1 MLPTTRFLLR
11 YHPALILP
19 PSLTASVLIA
29 FSYLIPMMILSMML
43 LFALRLFFHN
53 LRKLSLEE
61 ICRGVIYE
69 LTTISIWGGLGR
81 KGSRGLQMGMATYY
95 LLVNGQYIIWLY
107 FNFYRSV
114 EHLYSST
121 NYNIYSRLQAGE
133 EFTLWQNLLL
143 GEAFP
148 MYCAGIM
155 AAGIVGY
162 ILALFQIFLV
172 P

>member
-1 MLPTTRFLLR
+1 
-11 YHPALILP
+11 
-19 PSLTASVLIA
+19 
-29 FSYLIPMMILSMML
+29 MML

-95 LLVNGQYIIWLY
+95 LLINGQYIIWLY

-114 EHLYSST
+114 ELLYYSST

-143 GEAFP
+143 GDAFP
-148 MYCAGIM
+148 ISATPSGNSFNF
-155 AAGIVGY
+155 
-162 ILALFQIFLV
+162 FQFIGSFNAFYNKLV
-172 P
+172 HSLHSLTEKLHQRCM

>member
-1 MLPTTRFLLR
+1 M
-11 YHPALILP
+11 
-19 PSLTASVLIA
+19 LIA

-69 LTTISIWGGLGR
+69 LTTISIWGSLGR
-81 KGSRGLQMGMATYY
+81 RGSRGLQLAVAVYN
-95 LLVNGQYIIWLY
+95 LVVNTNYVTWLY
-107 FNFYRSV
+107 FDY
-114 EHLYSST
+114 
-121 NYNIYSRLQAGE
+121 YSRLQAGE

-148 MYCAGIM
+148 VYCMVINACGVV
-155 AAGIVGY
+155 AY
-162 ILALFQIFLV
+162 LLALLQIILV
-172 P
+172 

>member
-1 MLPTTRFLLR
+1 M
-11 YHPALILP
+11 
-19 PSLTASVLIA
+19 LIA

-107 FNFYRSV
+107 FNFY
-114 EHLYSST
+114 
-121 NYNIYSRLQAGE
+121 SRLQAGE
-133 EFTLWQNLLL
+133 GITLWQNLLL

-148 MYCAGIM
+148 MYCRVILAS
-155 AAGIVGY
+155 GIVGY
-162 ILALFQIFLV
+162 ILALFQIILV
-172 P
+172 

>member
-1 MLPTTRFLLR
+1 MPLC
-11 YHPALILP
+11 
-19 PSLTASVLIA
+19 SVLIA

-114 EHLYSST
+114 ELLYFST

-148 MYCAGIM
+148 MYCAAIM

-172 P
+172 S

>member
-1 MLPTTRFLLR
+1 M
-11 YHPALILP
+11 
-19 PSLTASVLIA
+19 LIA
-29 FSYLIPMMILSMML
+29 FSYLIPVTILSITL
-43 LFALRLFFHN
+43 LFALRLFFDN
-53 LRKLSLEE
+53 LRQLSLEE

-81 KGSRGLQMGMATYY
+81 QGSRGLQMGMASYY
-95 LLVNGQYIIWLY
+95 LVANGHYVIWLY
-107 FNFYRSV
+107 YNFYRSV
-114 EHLYSST
+114 EHIFYST
-121 NYNIYSRLQAGE
+121 NHNIYSRLQAGE

-148 MYCAGIM
+148 MYCAAIM

-172 P
+172 S

>member
-1 MLPTTRFLLR
+1 M
-11 YHPALILP
+11 
-19 PSLTASVLIA
+19 LIA

-114 EHLYSST
+114 ELLYYST
-121 NYNIYSRLQAGE
+121 NYNIYSRLQAGAFGRRVSFLAEGVKRDSE
-133 EFTLWQNLLL
+133 EAHLLKTVASGGPWHSEVQ
-143 GEAFP
+143 GEE
-148 MYCAGIM
+148 
-155 AAGIVGY
+155 
-162 ILALFQIFLV
+162 ALLTRLKDWAKS
-172 P
+172 PPK

>member
-1 MLPTTRFLLR
+1 M
-11 YHPALILP
+11 
-19 PSLTASVLIA
+19 LIA
-29 FSYLIPMMILSMML
+29 FSYLIPIMILSMML

-114 EHLYSST
+114 ELLYCST
-121 NYNIYSRLQAGE
+121 NYNICSRLQVILRSCHAVCMNPVPE
-133 EFTLWQNLLL
+133 MQ
-143 GEAFP
+143 P
-148 MYCAGIM
+148 
-155 AAGIVGY
+155 AANGP
-162 ILALFQIFLV
+162 ANR
-172 P
+172 